1 MQKPIKDREAIG
13 EDRSSSTAP
22 ESGNT
27 WPYRMRLT
35 TDHLR
40 WDSLKISHSEAL
52 EEHILAKIGEANRG
66 ALEGWIPIDMSI
78 HDVDTGETYEV
89 KLVKKESFWFEPTPF
104 VEERVILRKK
114 KSLSIFCPRNLKEVP
129 CYDVEKT
136 RKEFAY
142 SIEPFRQITKKRGL
156 SYGQEI
162 GFRWSGC
169 KLLDIQILEFS
180 VLNVPRLDLLNFRV

>member
-114 KSLSIFCPRNLKEVP
+114 KSFSIFCPRNLKEVP

-169 KLLDIQILEFS
+169 KLDIQRLEFS